1 MDSDLQQTA
10 VAFAELS
17 QQGQWYRVE
26 ISRTRIGHC
35 VQWPAGTARTT
46 VWVTPADSPEGC
58 RAKSSTRLQ
67 DQGTWVDIKDAPA
80 NLADFVSALNVADL
94 TSMTVERC
102 MVPAPQPGQIQYR
115 VRFGDLPVDVSPT
128 SLIQVTSRPVS

>member
-10 VAFAELS
+10 QTFAELS
-17 QQGQWYRVE
+17 QRGQWYRIE
-26 ISRTRIGHC
+26 ISRTRMGHC
-35 VQWPAGTARTT
+35 VQWRAGTTRTT

-67 DQGTWVDIKDAPA
+67 DQGTWVDIKNTPA
-80 NLADFVSALNVADL
+80 NLADFVRTLHTADL
-94 TSMTVERC
+94 TSVTVEQC
-102 MVPAPQPGQIQYR
+102 LVPAPQPGQVQYR

-128 SLIQVTSRPVS
+128 RLIQVTSRPVS